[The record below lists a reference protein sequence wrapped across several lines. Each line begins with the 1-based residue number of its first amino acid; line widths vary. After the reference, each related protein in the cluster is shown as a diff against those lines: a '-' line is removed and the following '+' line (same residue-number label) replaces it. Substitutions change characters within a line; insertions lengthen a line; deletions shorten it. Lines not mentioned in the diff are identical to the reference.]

1 MRTDRLPS
9 RQTPKRDILWVME
22 TAVIQ
27 FLKSFSKADDGA
39 VTVDWVVL
47 TAAVVGMA
55 FLSYVELQNNTDQ
68 VLTSTGEALLT
79 AQDYLE

>member
-1 MRTDRLPS
+1 MRTDRLPF

>member
-27 FLKSFSKADDGA
+27 FLKSFCKADDGA